1 MDAPQTPTTHSSPST
16 SPEQGHV
23 TPSPFAPQP
32 QPPPTSQMGPLP
44 TSLTPPTAVPALYLD
59 NLAREFGLG
68 DRDRMKL
75 RGFLQVCGNTGLR
88 PGDLLGQ
95 LYMLA
100 VVLSE
105 AAERRRAA
113 QENIFGGDLRAMM
126 RDLQIRLDDSFSL
139 TTTQKANVRGIT
151 QDVIHEA
158 TRTTFSAMHVDVL
171 VILKDRKQ
179 YLDLD
184 NIFGVPVREK
194 KLMSALKRA
203 CSSVRNAYRQDIRDS
218 IDPASFVPLDKIT
231 YTLASKYKL
240 GGVGGELSDL
250 FSIHAALLRRF
261 AFDNPDLLW
270 TDEAD
275 GEDDSESSH
284 PPAKKRKTTAKQ
296 GGRIAAG
303 ADFWGKV
310 DIHFKDQ
317 VALRGRNFK
326 DARWKPYIDQILAD
340 DASKFAGI
348 VPGAPVTSL
357 PLEGSPGAP
366 DSSFG
371 GALAQY
377 GTTTDYTTFAF
388 TNGVG
393 FDSGGVGAWGNSFNG
408 IVGQS

>member
-1 MDAPQTPTTHSSPST
+1 MQAGPQVHA
-16 SPEQGHV
+16 QAQV
-23 TPSPFAPQP
+23 AIQWL
-32 QPPPTSQMGPLP
+32 QWLIANPL
-44 TSLTPPTAVPALYLD
+44 LYLD

-88 PGDLLGQ
+88 PGELLGQ

-113 QENIFGGDLRAMM
+113 QENVFGGDLRAMM

-158 TRTTFSAMHVDVL
+158 TRTAFSAMHVDVL

-240 GGVGGELSDL
+240 GG
-250 FSIHAALLRRF
+250 RRF
-261 AFDNPDLLW
+261 AFDSPDLLW

-275 GEDDSESSH
+275 GEDDSESSN
-284 PPAKKRKTTAKQ
+284 PPAKKRKTTTKQ

-310 DIHFKDQ
+310 DAHFKDQ

-326 DARWKPYIDQILAD
+326 DARWKPYIDRILAD

-348 VPGAPVTSL
+348 VPGAPVSSL
-357 PLEGSPGAP
+357 SLESSPGAP
-366 DSSFG
+366 DASFG

-377 GTTTDYTTFAF
+377 GTTPEYTTFGF

-393 FDSGGVGAWGNSFNG
+393 FDIGSVGAWGNSFSG